1 MTKNS
6 CGVKLK
12 NISLVYDLYYDRTNS
27 LKEYVINLFSRKRYV
42 DARVGKFHALKN
54 CTLSIEHGERVGVI
68 GLNGSGKSTLLKV
81 ISGLL
86 KPTTG
91 EIEITGSVQPLIEM
105 GAGFNPE
112 FSGRDNIYLN
122 GAMLGFTRRQIKKK
136 EREIIEFTDLGNFI
150 DIPVKYYSS
159 GMITRLAFT
168 IATIID
174 PEILLIDEVLSTGDI
189 QFVEK
194 AKGRIDK
201 LITSAKILVLVS
213 HDLEMI
219 RSLTRRVIVLS
230 KGEVLYDG
238 NSKSG
243 IVFYRDMVGKKQ

>member
-1 MTKNS
+1 MKKNG
-6 CGVKLK
+6 CNVHLQ
-12 NISLVYDLYYDRTNS
+12 NVSLVYDLYYDRTNT
-27 LKEYVINLFSRKRYV
+27 LKEYVVNFFSRRRYV
-42 DARVGKFHALKN
+42 DARVGKLRALDN

-86 KPTTG
+86 KPTQG
-91 EIEITGSVQPLIEM
+91 AIEINGSVQPLIEM

-122 GAMLGFTRRQIKKK
+122 GAMLGFTRSQIKEK
-136 EREIIEFTDLGNFI
+136 EHKIIEFTELGHFI

-159 GMITRLAFT
+159 GMVTRLAFT

-174 PEILLIDEVLSTGDI
+174 PEILLIDEVLSAGDI
-189 QFVEK
+189 QFIEK
-194 AKGRIDK
+194 AKERINT
-201 LITSAKILVLVS
+201 LITSAKILMLVS

-219 RSLTRRVIVLS
+219 KSLTRRVIVLN
-230 KGEVLYDG
+230 KGEVIFDG
-238 NSKSG
+238 RAEEAVEYYKASQS
-243 IVFYRDMVGKKQ
+243 